1 MSGIASQVGAYKNI
15 SATGNVSK
23 VPCKMLGF
31 FVSTEST
38 GTVRIYD
45 SATTTTSTPV
55 TDTISVNAGT
65 WYNLPVALTAGMYV
79 VIGGT
84 ADVTLVFA

>member
-55 TDTISVNAGT
+55 TDTIAVNAGT
-65 WYNLPVALTAGMYV
+65 GYNLPVALTAGMYV

>member
-55 TDTISVNAGT
+55 TDTIAVNAGT
-65 WYNLPVALTAGMYV
+65 WYNLPVA
-79 VIGGT
+79 
-84 ADVTLVFA
+84 